1 MEGTARLRVGV
12 LLILI
17 VVGLVS
23 SLGTAWRTGD
33 WEGLFLNLGTEMLGA
48 VATYVLL
55 ELFIGGRERREANKA
70 ALIAQLG
77 SRVNDVT
84 VAAAEELRRHGWL
97 CDGSLQKAIL
107 HGANLEGINLSEA
120 NLKKADLSDANL
132 EEANLTEANLQ
143 GADLFTANL
152 QGAILWGTNLEG
164 AHLTQSNLRGAIMWG
179 ANLEGAHLYK
189 ADLQW
194 AILEGATLRETNLEE
209 AILREANLQ
218 GADLIGAN
226 LKGAFLDEAGLSE
239 NTTLSDGTKWTLDT
253 DMARFTDPD
262 HPDFWHPEEP
272 S

>member
-107 HGANLEGINLSEA
+107 HGANLEGINLS
-120 NLKKADLSDANL
+120 
-132 EEANLTEANLQ
+132 EANLQ